1 MLLLSED
8 HSIISKQL
16 SRLAFALL
24 SIPASSASS
33 KRIFSENGQ
42 TIETRRQL
50 LSPDSLDALVFLRH
64 CL

>member
-16 SRLAFALL
+16 FRLAFALL